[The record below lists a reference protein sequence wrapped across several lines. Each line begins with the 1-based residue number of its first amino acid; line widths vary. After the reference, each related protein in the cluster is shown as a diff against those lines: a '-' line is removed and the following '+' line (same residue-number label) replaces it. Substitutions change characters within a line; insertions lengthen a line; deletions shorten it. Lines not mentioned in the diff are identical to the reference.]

1 MALDFLTPTT
11 ELEAVN
17 AILRSVGESPVNA
30 LDGDFVDAEIAR
42 NILTEESRAV
52 QSRSWNFNTELAYPL
67 NPDSEGRIFV
77 PQNTMRFVYP
87 SDNKI
92 IQRGLQ
98 LYNRET
104 HSYIFTEGVEATLV
118 VALSFELIP
127 EPLRRFLAIRAGRL
141 FQDMP
146 GQSDQVVHQ
155 FKVKDEYSAWAN
167 FLDYDAEAAGYNV
180 LANSALIRRLK
191 GMR

>member
-1 MALDFLTPTT
+1 MALDFITPTT

-30 LDGDFVDAEIAR
+30 LNGDFVDAEIGR

-52 QSRSWNFNTELAYPL
+52 QSQSWNFNTELAYPL
-67 NPDSEGRIFV
+67 TPDAEGRIFV
-77 PQNTMRFVYP
+77 PQNTLRFIYP
-87 SDNKI
+87 EDTNV

-104 HSYIFTEGVEATLV
+104 HSYTFTEAVTATIV
-118 VALSFELIP
+118 VALSFDLIP

-146 GQSDQVVHQ
+146 GQSDQIVHQ
-155 FKVKDEYSAWAN
+155 FKVSDERAAWAS
-167 FLDYDAEAAGYNV
+167 FLNYDAEMAGYNV
-180 LANSALIRRLK
+180 LTNNALLRRLK